1 MDQAGLALGSKYKA
15 AYVRVALA
23 ALIAVPFSGLL
34 CPAAAQCS
42 KATVKPVAETWKAV
56 KTKSNKA
63 ELTIFTGPTDHGNQ
77 LQIATGAKYLWVAQ
91 QGDSTIMKFSLKGQ
105 ADLYATP
112 TANSAPESIA
122 ANGKLMW
129 FAEWGTECVGSIGQ
143 TGKIAEYNTGLTQTQ
158 STGMTTGLNGLVWFG
173 TDNSGIGSITSK
185 GKITLYPVTDEYN
198 QITGVT
204 LGPDGNIWFIEFDGN
219 NVGKITP
226 AGVVTE
232 YNANLNNSYSLGIA
246 AGGDGRIWFA
256 DDNSAAPQIGAINTD
271 GTGLTYYSKGL
282 SGPPIAIVE
291 GPDGDLYFGETGP
304 TIGRITTK
312 GVITEIPLPVTE
324 GSFPVVSLTVGP
336 DKNIWF
342 TNAAHSQIGMV
353 KLPIK

>member
-1 MDQAGLALGSKYKA
+1 MNFSILALAVCVAVPLSG
-15 AYVRVALA
+15 ALA
-23 ALIAVPFSGLL
+23 
-34 CPAAAQCS
+34 PAAAQCS
-42 KATVKPVAETWKAV
+42 KATVKPTAETWKA
-56 KTKSNKA
+56 TKSKSGKNQ
-63 ELTIFTGPTDHGNQ
+63 LTIFTGPTDHGNQ
-77 LQIATGAKYLWVAQ
+77 LQIATGGKYLWVAQ
-91 QGDSTIMKFSLKGQ
+91 QGNGSIMKITTKGQ

-112 TANSAPESIA
+112 TGSSAPEAIA
-122 ANGKLMW
+122 ANGSLMW
-129 FAEWGTECVGSIGQ
+129 FAEWATPCVGSIASS
-143 TGKIAEYNTGLTQTQ
+143 GKIAEFNTKLTETQ

-173 TDNSGIGSITSK
+173 TDNNGIGSISSK
-185 GKITLYPVTDEYN
+185 GAITLYPVADETN

-256 DDNSAAPQIGAINTD
+256 DDNSTTPQIGAINTD

-304 TIGRITTK
+304 AIGRITTK